1 MTDEIVTGSR
11 MPQPGMRHRRAVIPR
26 APLNYEASGLRMQ
39 LQALSNVL
47 GRLMREYLVLRI
59 RPCDMGEEPAAGPLS
74 FEQAALDARRC
85 FGVDDA
91 LLELKRLV
99 ITKMQATYPQD
110 RGARGDPQQLAA
122 FRIVLEP

>member
-1 MTDEIVTGSR
+1 MADEMVTGSR
-11 MPQPGMRHRRAVIPR
+11 VPQPGMRYRRAVVPR
-26 APLNYEASGLRMQ
+26 APLNYETSGLGAQ

-47 GRLMREYLVLRI
+47 GRLVRRNLVLRV

-74 FEQAALDARRC
+74 FEQAAVDAGRR
-85 FGVDDA
+85 FGIDDA

-110 RGARGDPQQLAA
+110 RGARGHPQ
-122 FRIVLEP
+122 